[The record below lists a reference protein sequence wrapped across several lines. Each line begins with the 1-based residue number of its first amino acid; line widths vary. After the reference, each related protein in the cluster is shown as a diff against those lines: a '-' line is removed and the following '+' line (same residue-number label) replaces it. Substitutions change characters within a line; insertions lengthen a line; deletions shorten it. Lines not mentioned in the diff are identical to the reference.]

1 MARDLYTLPSEAL
14 LSKSA
19 KSLTLGLHYTT
30 ALMDRVRD
38 VGKIIEGLSER
49 NTELR
54 RQVEEIQAGA
64 GPEAVV
70 TVEKRVTDLEAEVAR
85 LKSKLETS
93 KNSNK
98 ELQKILRV
106 DRIELRLLRT
116 EAGTL
121 SKKLEEA
128 KAEARAAAEA
138 LAEES
143 HLRPKKD
150 KELIEA
156 YKKSE
161 GFEQGLTRT
170 GRVSYEYGYR
180 IALGR
185 FHARHPGF
193 EVEEDPFTSYPEDLE
208 VDMPDDVPF
217 DDRLEVPKE

>member
-1 MARDLYTLPSEAL
+1 MPARSSGA
-14 LSKSA
+14 SA
-19 KSLTLGLHYTT
+19 
-30 ALMDRVRD
+30 
-38 VGKIIEGLSER
+38 
-49 NTELR
+49 
-54 RQVEEIQAGA
+54 
-64 GPEAVV
+64 
-70 TVEKRVTDLEAEVAR
+70 
-85 LKSKLETS
+85 

-98 ELQKILRV
+98 ELQKILWVHRT
-106 DRIELRLLRT
+106 ELRLLRT

-121 SKKLEEA
+121 KKKLEEA
-128 KAEARAAAEA
+128 KAEARVAAEA

-143 HLRPKKD
+143 HLRPEKD

-185 FHARHPGF
+185 FRARHPGS

-208 VDMPDDVPF
+208 VDMPGDIPF
-217 DDRLEVPKE
+217 DDRLDVPKSAPFPPKFGPNGQGPERPRMTLAKGRWGRLLVEVDLGR